1 MLLALLVYRFG
12 LSEKIVSRAIIGIY
26 IAATFMAGF
35 ITGKRQKNR
44 KFLWGLVMGGL
55 YFFVLVLLSLA
66 VNRSFQDVASNF
78 VTVLILCAGSG
89 MLGGMLS

>member
-12 LSEKIVSRAIIGIY
+12 LSEKIVSLAIIGIY

-35 ITGKRQKNR
+35 ITGKRQKSR
-44 KFLWGLVMGGL
+44 KFLWGLVMGGA
-55 YFFVLVLLSLA
+55 YFLVLVILSLA

-78 VTVLILCAGSG
+78 ATVFILCAGSG